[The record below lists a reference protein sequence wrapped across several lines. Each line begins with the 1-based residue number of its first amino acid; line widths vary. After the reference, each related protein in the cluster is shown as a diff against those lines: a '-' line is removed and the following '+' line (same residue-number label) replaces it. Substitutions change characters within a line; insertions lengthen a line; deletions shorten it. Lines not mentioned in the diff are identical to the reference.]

1 MSERAELFWLS
12 AQRAAAA
19 YPERADAR
27 ETAIDRM
34 LLELAARLRR
44 RLGKSTLR
52 RAAEVAGRVER
63 EQQRADGLT
72 DAGLRGAADELRPLL
87 MRHGFSTELAARAF
101 ALVRCAAGRTLG
113 LRHFPVQLMGGQ
125 VMLEGMLAEMET
137 GEGKTLTATLPAA
150 TAALAGLPVHV
161 VTVNEYLARRDGEWM
176 RPVYEALGLTVGIA
190 QHGQR
195 PEERRLAYAADIAYC
210 TNKDLGFDYLRD
222 RLTVEARRGRG
233 RLMLEQ
239 QLGRGDRLGRLLL
252 RGLHFAIVDEADSVL
267 VDEARTPLIISGAD
281 DASAD
286 EQLYGAA
293 LEICRQLDTGSDY
306 VLEAADKAVRLTER
320 GRERVAEMAAALPA
334 AWRSSRA
341 REELAQQGLA
351 ALHLYHLDRHY
362 LVREGKVQIVDEYTG
377 RVLADRSW
385 ERGLHQLVEAK
396 EACKVSGR
404 RTTLARITYQRLFR
418 RYLRVCGMTGTA
430 AEVAPELEAVYGL
443 RVAAIRTN
451 RPVRRRSCG
460 TQLLATREQ
469 KWAAVAASIATVRAA
484 GRPVLVGTRSVAAS
498 EELSA
503 ALTGGGLEHVVLNA
517 RQDRDEAEIVARAG
531 EPMRVT
537 VATNM
542 AGRGT
547 DIRLTPEVVGR
558 GGLHVI
564 LTEFHESSRI
574 DRQLF
579 GRCARQGD
587 PGSYE
592 VIVSLDDEVFRKH
605 AGRVSAFLASLYSGR
620 GSRPLPGWCTSWLKE
635 SAQQSAERANAR
647 DRRAT
652 LEQDRRLDQALAF
665 AGSAE

>member
-1 MSERAELFWLS
+1 
-12 AQRAAAA
+12 
-19 YPERADAR
+19 
-27 ETAIDRM
+27 
-34 LLELAARLRR
+34 
-44 RLGKSTLR
+44 
-52 RAAEVAGRVER
+52 
-63 EQQRADGLT
+63 
-72 DAGLRGAADELRPLL
+72 
-87 MRHGFSTELAARAF
+87 MRNGFSTELAARAF

-267 VDEARTPLIISGAD
+267 VDEARTPLIISGTD

-286 EQLYGAA
+286 EQLYGAV

-334 AWRSSRA
+334 AWRSARA

-404 RTTLARITYQRLFR
+404 RNTLARITYQRLFR

-460 TQLLATREQ
+460 TQLFATRGQ

-517 RQDRDEAEIVARAG
+517 RQDRDEAEIVSRAG

-605 AGRVSAFLASLYSGR
+605 AGRVSAFLASLYSGH
-620 GSRPLPGWCTSWLKE
+620 GTRPLPSWCASWLKE
-635 SAQQSAERANAR
+635 SAQQSAERANAQ